1 MHRQRDYSQGGY
13 FSATDSWY
21 LIIDS
26 SFFFYSIANR
36 YHIMATSIPMAGVAA
51 GGDSNL
57 RLDQTCVALSGR
69 ALSLQ
74 ELFQT
79 AAHLDAN
86 VRANYSN

>member
-13 FSATDSWY
+13 FSA
-21 LIIDS
+21 I
-26 SFFFYSIANR
+26 YSIANR

-51 GGDSNL
+51 GGDSAL